1 MLKKLW
7 KFLSSMQFAIILLLI
22 LIAACAVGSFIPQ
35 GQPYEWYAAA
45 YSERSAALIVASYL
59 DDVYH
64 SWWFLLITGFLCFNL
79 LLCNIVRLPQ
89 ILRRVKSFKDPESV
103 DSVPVTVSA
112 EDIEDPEAVFRAMGM
127 PKPVKTQKEGRG
139 VLFSASRTIG
149 FWGAWVCHIGILLLI
164 LGFGLGQMTHQ
175 EYSVYGVAGQTK
187 AVADTNYLLSIDD
200 FTVDLRDDDTV
211 EQYTAAITVR
221 NAATGE
227 KASSEI
233 SVNNPATLLGL
244 KCYQNSTGW
253 AAAVTVF
260 KGSEE
265 LQKEV
270 LCAGEYMSV
279 EDMPGLAVYFNA
291 FYPDYV
297 LVDGVGPATASSKL
311 VNPAYLYTVYYQDQV
326 IGMNALEGDETIKI
340 DDYEVKFSDPQNY
353 TVIQIK
359 RDRFT
364 SLALIGGIT
373 TMLGLILAFYFQ
385 PRKLWA
391 VKEEGRGWTVSGLCQ
406 KGGVLFAEQ
415 FREAAGTDKEE
426 QNAES

>member
-64 SWWFLLITGFLCFNL
+64 SWWFLLITGFLCCNL
-79 LLCNIVRLPQ
+79 LFCNIVRLPQ
-89 ILRRVKSFKDPESV
+89 ILRRIKSFKDPESV
-103 DSVPVTVSA
+103 DSGPVTVSA
-112 EDIEDPEAVFRAMGM
+112 ENIDDPEAVFIAMGM
-127 PKPVKTQKEGRG
+127 PNPVKAQKEGRG

-279 EDMPGLAVYFNA
+279 EDMPGLAVYLTPFIPITCGES
-291 FYPDYV
+291 FMP
-297 LVDGVGPATASSKL
+297 LLQSSK
-311 VNPAYLYTVYYQDQV
+311 
-326 IGMNALEGDETIKI
+326 
-340 DDYEVKFSDPQNY
+340 
-353 TVIQIK
+353 
-359 RDRFT
+359 
-364 SLALIGGIT
+364 
-373 TMLGLILAFYFQ
+373 
-385 PRKLWA
+385 
-391 VKEEGRGWTVSGLCQ
+391 
-406 KGGVLFAEQ
+406 
-415 FREAAGTDKEE
+415 
-426 QNAES
+426 